1 MHQGG
6 ISSTRIALAQRTEYT
21 ELLLRAATYF
31 ERRKTQSTDRTH
43 NHNIT
48 VLKVNPLLLRLLLYN
63 FRRGNTLISP
73 ARNFCCR
80 L

>member
-21 ELLLRAATYF
+21 ELLLRAAAFF

-43 NHNIT
+43 NYINT
-48 VLKVNPLLLRLLLYN
+48 VFRVNLLLLRLLLYN
-63 FRRGNTLISP
+63 FRRGST
-73 ARNFCCR
+73 
-80 L
+80 